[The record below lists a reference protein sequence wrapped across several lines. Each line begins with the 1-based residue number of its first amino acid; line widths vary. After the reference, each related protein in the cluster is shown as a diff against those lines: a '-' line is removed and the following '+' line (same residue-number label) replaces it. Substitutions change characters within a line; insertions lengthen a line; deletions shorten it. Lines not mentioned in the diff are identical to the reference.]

1 MNLRTKK
8 SIAKEVLY
16 LFSGVILLLI
26 FWLYLEIKNNYHN
39 NKVVTYKEEINQL
52 QSQIKKFESKPLLNP
67 DKLKKLNENA
77 KIMSESGSSKV
88 DILAMKDDFIKK
100 FGNQNTLSEQV
111 KLKTNEVIVNDK
123 IKKAN
128 LKMLN
133 REEIYHNI
141 KLLSIVLFI
150 LLYPVRIIFI
160 SVKWAI
166 KILKI
171 KN

>member
-39 NKVVTYKEEINQL
+39 NKVVTYKEEITQL
-52 QSQIKKFESKPLLNP
+52 QSQIKKVESKPLLNP

-77 KIMSESGSSKV
+77 KIMSESGSSKD

-171 KN
+171 EN

>member
-8 SIAKEVLY
+8 NIAKEVLY
-16 LFSGVILLLI
+16 LFAGVILLLM
-26 FWLYLEIKNNYHN
+26 FWLYLEIKNNYHH
-39 NKVVTYKEEINQL
+39 NKIVTYKEEIAQL
-52 QSQIKKFESKPLLNP
+52 QSQIKKLESKPLLEP

-77 KIMSESGSSKV
+77 KMMSESGSSKD
-88 DILAMKDDFIKK
+88 DILAMKDDFLKK
-100 FGNQNTLSEQV
+100 FGNQNTLNEQV
-111 KLKTNEVIVNDK
+111 KLKTNEVIINDK

-133 REEIYHNI
+133 REEIFHNI

-150 LLYPVRIIFI
+150 FLYPVRISFI
-160 SVKWAI
+160 LVKWAI

-171 KN
+171 EN

>member
-111 KLKTNEVIVNDK
+111 KLKTNEVIINDK

-133 REEIYHNI
+133 GEEIYHNI

>member
-39 NKVVTYKEEINQL
+39 NKVVTYKEEITQL

-77 KIMSESGSSKV
+77 KIMSESGSSKD

-111 KLKTNEVIVNDK
+111 KLKTNEVIINDK

>member
-77 KIMSESGSSKV
+77 KIMSESGSSKD

-111 KLKTNEVIVNDK
+111 KLKTNEVIINDK

-133 REEIYHNI
+133 GEEIYHNI

>member
-39 NKVVTYKEEINQL
+39 NKVVTYKEEITQL
-52 QSQIKKFESKPLLNP
+52 QSQIKKVESKPLLNP

-77 KIMSESGSSKV
+77 KIMSESGSSKD